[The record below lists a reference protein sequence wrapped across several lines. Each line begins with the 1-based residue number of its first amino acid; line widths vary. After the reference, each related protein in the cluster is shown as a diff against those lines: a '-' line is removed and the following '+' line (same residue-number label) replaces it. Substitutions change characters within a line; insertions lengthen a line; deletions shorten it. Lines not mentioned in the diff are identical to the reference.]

1 MSAESDALKDQDVRL
16 GVMEKKLDTIGSDIR
31 ELRVALV
38 GEPNSDKASI
48 MLRLDRLEQSEKLK
62 SKIIWAIVGVG
73 GPAILGLIFE
83 RLR

>member
-1 MSAESDALKDQDVRL
+1 MSVDSDALRDQDVRL
-16 GVMEKKLDTIGSDIR
+16 GTMEKKLDTIGQDIR

-38 GEPNSDKASI
+38 GDPNSDKPSI
-48 MLRLDRLEQSEKLK
+48 ILRLDRLEQSEKLK
-62 SKIIWAIVGVG
+62 SKILWAIIGVG